1 MNSSTSLP
9 IGKTL
14 PLSSKTRRSLKKPRR
29 NAFVIRFPS
38 SPSSSE
44 QKATYHQSILQVIQE
59 ERLEHL
65 IDSAISLT
73 KDHYTVSHHRRITMN
88 DFDDKSRYDNSD
100 NKTEHVDDH
109 HTSPMTTEKES
120 SSSSSTL
127 ELLNDFSD
135 LQLSS
140 SWNNKNRQQIQQSE
154 QGPR

>member
-1 MNSSTSLP
+1 MHSSKSLP

-14 PLSSKTRRSLKKPRR
+14 PLSLTTRRSLKKPRR

-38 SPSSSE
+38 SPSSE
-44 QKATYHQSILQVIQE
+44 QKATYHQSILQVMQE

-73 KDHYTVSHHRRITMN
+73 KDHNTVSHHGRTVMN
-88 DFDDKSRYDNSD
+88 EFDDKSRYANND
-100 NKTEHVDDH
+100 NKTEHFDVH

-120 SSSSSTL
+120 SPSSSTL

-140 SWNNKNRQQIQQSE
+140 SWNNKNSQQIQQSE
-154 QGPR
+154 QEPR